1 MKIDSRG
8 VYFVNMMCVVV
19 IFVFLF
25 FFLVDLVR
33 IKSKFI
39 LVENKIIIF
48 YISCL
53 EVYFLNKS
61 IV

>member
-25 FFLVDLVR
+25 CFLVDLVR

-39 LVENKIIIF
+39 LVEK
-48 YISCL
+48 
-53 EVYFLNKS
+53 
-61 IV
+61 

>member
-25 FFLVDLVR
+25 CFLVDLVR

-53 EVYFLNKS
+53 EVYF
-61 IV
+61 